1 MLSERVLTPL
11 CLLVLLVGAA
21 RLARLD
27 RKELRASRLIRGEK
41 VLSPVSGSLVGIDVT
56 GAKRGAEVT
65 GNGHLLLFVLHRE
78 DITSEINFWNSVIH
92 LTASNRRVP
101 AASIQYWAICDSA
114 DGCNRYQSA
123 SNFTI
128 LGYIDPWE
136 MHNLAEADARHLVL
150 LYRRNRMLKASVP
163 RVLDPSQ
170 ESELLA
176 QEAIS
181 K

>member
-11 CLLVLLVGAA
+11 CLLVLLAGAV
-21 RLARLD
+21 RLASLD
-27 RKELRASRLIRGEK
+27 RKELRAYRLIQGEK
-41 VLSPVSGSLVGIDVT
+41 VLSPVSGSFVGIDAT
-56 GAKRGAEVT
+56 GTKRAAEVA
-65 GNGHLLLFVLHRE
+65 GNGHILLFVLHRE
-78 DITSEINFWNSVIH
+78 DIASEITFWNSVIR
-92 LTASNRRVP
+92 LTASNRSVP

-123 SNFTI
+123 SDFTI

-136 MHNLAEADARHLVL
+136 MHNLSEADARHWVL
-150 LYRRNRMLKASVP
+150 LYRQNRMLKASIP
-163 RVLDPSQ
+163 RVLDPSR

-176 QEAIS
+176 QEATS